1 MKKIIQGSVSMFAVA
16 SLLSLGF
23 GSVAYAYTGIGSQLD
38 IGARGS
44 NVTNLQVFFA
54 DNAAIYPEGLV
65 TGYFGVLT
73 QAAVRRFQVL
83 YGIVSSG
90 TPSTTGYGRVGPT
103 TLARINAL
111 IAAGG
116 WLSTGG
122 GSTSGDVSGPIFYN
136 SVVATGNNS
145 ATFTFN
151 TNENTTARV
160 VYGTGPVMFSE
171 GDINGN
177 GFAPLG
183 GLSATDGS
191 GLSTSHS
198 ITVPNLQAGT
208 VYYYTVIATDAAGNV
223 SVWGPNNTVRTS
235 Q

>member
-1 MKKIIQGSVSMFAVA
+1 MFAVV
-16 SLLSLGF
+16 SLLSLGS

-38 IGARGS
+38 IGARSS

-116 WLSTGG
+116 WSTGG
-122 GSTSGDVSGPIFYN
+122 GSTGDVSGPTFYN
-136 SVVATGNNS
+136 TVTTTGTNSV
-145 ATFTFN
+145 TFTFN

-160 VYGTGPVMFSE
+160 VYGTGPLMFTE
-171 GDINGN
+171 GDSNGN

-198 ITVPNLQAGT
+198 ISLPSLQANT
-208 VYYYTVIATDAAGNV
+208 VYYYTVIATDGSGNA
-223 SVWGPNNTVRTS
+223 SVWGPNNTVRTN